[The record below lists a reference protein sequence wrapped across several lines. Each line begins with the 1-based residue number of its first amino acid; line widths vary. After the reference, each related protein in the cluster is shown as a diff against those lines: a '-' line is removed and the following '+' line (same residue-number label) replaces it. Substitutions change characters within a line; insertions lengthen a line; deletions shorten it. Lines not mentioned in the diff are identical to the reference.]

1 MRKLFVCF
9 VMLIAGYTGYA
20 QDLNARVTVV
30 APKVATTNKRIFE
43 SLENAMKDFLNGRK
57 WSVDQILPNERIDCN
72 FLLNVTSWDGSSS
85 FSGELQVQSTR
96 PVYNASYNTTL
107 FTINDKD
114 IDFSYTEGQTI
125 DYNNQ
130 TFLNNLS
137 SIMAYYAYIIL
148 GFDYDSFSRYGG
160 TPYFANAQNIVINAQ
175 TSSFKGWRGSDN
187 NINRYWLSENLA
199 NKTYIP
205 LRSLYYD
212 YHRNG
217 LDLMAD
223 NAGQA
228 RKNILALLPSLTQL
242 DRLRIGATLPT
253 LFFSAKA
260 NELINIFNGA
270 DPQQRISA
278 YNILTEADPANGT
291 KYQLLRKN

>member
-9 VMLIAGYTGYA
+9 VMLIAAYTGYA

-205 LRSLYYD
+205 LRSFYYD

>member
-9 VMLIAGYTGYA
+9 VMLVAAYTGYA

-205 LRSLYYD
+205 LRSFYYD